1 MPMSFYV
8 TEAEINCV
16 GLTDGDEIGVFDGDL
31 CVGAGILE
39 SEIEPPFFSVVASK
53 DDGDG
58 NGFTEGNAISYKF
71 WDYSEGEEIEC
82 VSVSYYDNYGEPA
95 VVAVFSGLDD
105 AAVKLAAVSTTP
117 VHFTEW
123 AETAENNLI
132 KINLVELNNRPISE
146 GDEIGIF
153 CPTENGN
160 SQILCGA
167 SVWNSSCIIEIIVW
181 EDDTS
186 LTPGEQDGYVC
197 GEEIIIKIWYR
208 CIDQEEQMLVVD
220 EEGDGT
226 FCSGLFGDVNA
237 VNLSGYGPPE
247 NTSPIAD
254 AGGNQNFHLGNPFDS
269 VLVELD
275 GGNSYDCDGELTDWQ
290 WNWDEKTSNELVVSA
305 YFGMGN
311 HRAILRVT
319 DDENAISLDS
329 CEIFITSAPHASF
342 SAGQTEGYAPLT
354 VEFTNTSNLGTGDL
368 ISYSWHFGDGE
379 TSDEEN
385 PTHVF
390 LSADTF
396 YVSLTVSTT
405 NGTDISEYTT
415 ITVIEPIQPIATF
428 IAEPDSGYAP
438 LEVVFTN
445 TSNLGTGD
453 LLYYLWRFGDGTIS
467 TVENPTHVYENSG
480 EFEARLEIS
489 TTHGTHTSEPTM
501 ITVLDVIPPTAS
513 FAMNPEGGAPPL
525 EVHFT
530 NTSVIGAG
538 ELISYLWN
546 FGDAGTSDAENP
558 IFIFDEAGN
567 YDVTLTIET
576 THGEDISTPKTVIVS
591 NNEEP
596 PNASFSAEPTE
607 GFAPLTV
614 EFTNTSV
621 IGTGDLISYL
631 WNFGDAGT
639 SDAENPS
646 HIYTS
651 VDTFYVSLTVSTTN
665 GTDISEYTTIT
676 VIEPIQPIATFI
688 AEPDSGYAPLEVV
701 FTNTS
706 NLGTGELSHYLW
718 RFGDG
723 IISTEANPTHVYEES
738 GEFEAR
744 LKIAT
749 THGSDSSFVIIY
761 VLGTVGIEDNLAIP
775 EDYFLRC
782 NYPNPFNA
790 TTAVEFGFPEQS
802 QCSIVIYDLS
812 GRKISVLAD
821 AEFDPG
827 VYQIRWD
834 GKNSAFQD
842 APSGIYFYSLH
853 AEKFH
858 KTGKMILLR

>member
-1 MPMSFYV
+1 MAKISKFFIVVLIFIYCAFSQHFEPIYEGNPFMPMSFYV

-445 TSNLGTGD
+445 TSNLGTG
-453 LLYYLWRFGDGTIS
+453 
-467 TVENPTHVYENSG
+467 
-480 EFEARLEIS
+480 
-489 TTHGTHTSEPTM
+489 
-501 ITVLDVIPPTAS
+501 
-513 FAMNPEGGAPPL
+513 
-525 EVHFT
+525 
-530 NTSVIGAG
+530 
-538 ELISYLWN
+538 
-546 FGDAGTSDAENP
+546 
-558 IFIFDEAGN
+558 
-567 YDVTLTIET
+567 
-576 THGEDISTPKTVIVS
+576 
-591 NNEEP
+591 
-596 PNASFSAEPTE
+596 
-607 GFAPLTV
+607 
-614 EFTNTSV
+614 
-621 IGTGDLISYL
+621 
-631 WNFGDAGT
+631 
-639 SDAENPS
+639 
-646 HIYTS
+646 
-651 VDTFYVSLTVSTTN
+651 
-665 GTDISEYTTIT
+665 
-676 VIEPIQPIATFI
+676 
-688 AEPDSGYAPLEVV
+688 
-701 FTNTS
+701 
-706 NLGTGELSHYLW
+706 ELSHYLW